1 MSIDNQV
8 FGEVMYEKGPSL
20 VSANFDGIFGL
31 GFPSISSTQ
40 RKSPLDRLQ
49 AEGRIKR
56 RMFCFILH
64 HHNNEPTVNGRSVG
78 GEIQI
83 GGCEHEPTMHIPLTS
98 LGYWQFQM
106 AGVFIEKGDRKLL
119 HACQGGCEA
128 IMDTGT
134 SLITGSS
141 DEIEAINAL
150 LGAEKNDD
158 SDEYMINCVDESDIA
173 SLPHITFVMGDGSV
187 TLTAA
192 EYIVQIDVSV
202 YSDIFK

>member
-1 MSIDNQV
+1 M
-8 FGEVMYEKGPSL
+8 
-20 VSANFDGIFGL
+20 
-31 GFPSISSTQ
+31 
-40 RKSPLDRLQ
+40 RKSPLDRLH

-64 HHNNEPTVNGRSVG
+64 HQNNEPTVNGRRVG

-83 GGCEHEPTMHIPLTS
+83 GGCEHEPTIHIPLTA
-98 LGYWQFQM
+98 LGYWQFRM
-106 AGVFIEKGDRKLL
+106 TGIYMEKDNRRS
-119 HACQGGCEA
+119 HQFCEDGCEA

-134 SLITGSS
+134 SLITGPS
-141 DEIEAINAL
+141 DEIEAINAI

-158 SDEYMINCVDESDIA
+158 SDEYMMDCVDESEID

-192 EYIVQIDVSV
+192 EYVVPIEVCV
-202 YSDIFK
+202 YSNIY